1 MRVKK
6 SVCEKLEMCIS
17 CFLSAAGVENV
28 IIQLDLEAEF
38 HFTHLIMT
46 FKVPGFPHTHTHII
60 QLLPY
65 PGQPEKHSV
74 EQLWWGNTEN
84 QSGLLRTVGRG
95 GGGGRGGRGQVK
107 ECSSPLVAARLWWWP
122 AGAASHQ
129 LSSSTS
135 ESKHS
140 QRHNAH
146 PAHPRQERSANLVY
160 FSLLCINYNLFKQRT
175 ITENV
180 HVGYILL
187 KYWLNATMVSKS
199 YEKIFQIIW
208 NKVGICF
215 SPSHASYK
223 KSFRVTFLY

>member
-1 MRVKK
+1 MWRTWP
-6 SVCEKLEMCIS
+6 SSLTWRRSFIS
-17 CFLSAAGVENV
+17 HTLSWPSRCLVS
-28 IIQLDLEAEF
+28 L
-38 HFTHLIMT
+38 
-46 FKVPGFPHTHTHII
+46 THTYTQTSSHT
-60 QLLPY
+60 QG
-65 PGQPEKHSV
+65 GQKNSV
-74 EQLWWGNTEN
+74 EQLWWGNAEN

-107 ECSSPLVAARLWWWP
+107 ECSSPLVAAWLWWWP

-146 PAHPRQERSANLVY
+146 PARPRQERSANLVY

-180 HVGYILL
+180 HLGYILL

-215 SPSHASYK
+215 SPSHASY
-223 KSFRVTFLY
+223 

>member
-1 MRVKK
+1 MWRNQSAKNLKCVFPV
-6 SVCEKLEMCIS
+6 SCLLQVWRTWSSSLTWRRSFIS
-17 CFLSAAGVENV
+17 HTLSWPSRCLVS
-28 IIQLDLEAEF
+28 L
-38 HFTHLIMT
+38 T
-46 FKVPGFPHTHTHII
+46 HTHTSYNCCHT
-60 QLLPY
+60 Q
-65 PGQPEKHSV
+65 GRQK
-74 EQLWWGNTEN
+74 NTVLNSCGGETLKI
-84 QSGLLRTVGRG
+84 SLLRTVGRG

-160 FSLLCINYNLFKQRT
+160 FSLLCINYNWFKQRT

>member
-46 FKVPGFPHTHTHII
+46 FKVPGFPHTHTHTSYNCCHT
-60 QLLPY
+60 Q
-65 PGQPEKHSV
+65 GRQK
-74 EQLWWGNTEN
+74 NTVLNSCGGETLKI
-84 QSGLLRTVGRG
+84 SLLRTVGRG